1 MCDWVYMR
9 ANLVF
14 GNYGLDSFCQI
25 WHKRTIFKFYG
36 RIPDSSILGFCLWIR
51 ATRIGVSTNGILLQ
65 NLPMYVHPFGKDDF
79 GIYISH
85 ILLLSDLLYTLRSK
99 CCWLL
104 LILCTFHAVAVSC
117 CWCCCYVV
125 YVVDIED
132 FVGSCFCWQCL
143 FLLAMFVIVGNVCL
157 CWLWLCLFMMEM
169 FVFDGNAC
177 LCLLLLTMFFFH
189 IGISLHLSCGCCCC
203 GCCCCLCC
211 CRCCCY
217 LIAPRIPPG

>member
-1 MCDWVYMR
+1 MLEEENMSKTAKKLLQDAWNSGRLFFTRTSPSRWTTKVEGKSFFMCDWVYLR
-9 ANLVF
+9 AYLVF

-85 ILLLSDLLYTLRSK
+85 ILLLSDPLYTLRSK
-99 CCWLL
+99 CCWVL

-117 CWCCCYVV
+117 C
-125 YVVDIED
+125 
-132 FVGSCFCWQCL
+132 
-143 FLLAMFVIVGNVCL
+143 
-157 CWLWLCLFMMEM
+157 
-169 FVFDGNAC
+169 
-177 LCLLLLTMFFFH
+177 
-189 IGISLHLSCGCCCC
+189 
-203 GCCCCLCC
+203 
-211 CRCCCY
+211 
-217 LIAPRIPPG
+217 